1 MKIVCFH
8 FIYFLIFS
16 IKYIYLFFDDCQNE
30 VGIEEEKN
38 MKASASKN
46 CLVKLVLAA
55 TMTFGMVGCSGG
67 GSSASNAP
75 RTGSN
80 NTNYQAVDSGLVF
93 IDSSQLTSSTT
104 FTYQGS
110 VVSFTG
116 FKRDQM
122 GPQNIIMAY
131 NKDNAVK
138 NNKVTVFVGTP
149 EEFAAYQES
158 GE

>member
-1 MKIVCFH
+1 MN
-8 FIYFLIFS
+8 
-16 IKYIYLFFDDCQNE
+16 DPE
-30 VGIEEEKN
+30 V
-38 MKASASKN
+38 
-46 CLVKLVLAA
+46 
-55 TMTFGMVGCSGG
+55 
-67 GSSASNAP
+67 
-75 RTGSN
+75 
-80 NTNYQAVDSGLVF
+80 VDSGLVF